1 MITIIF
7 NSSYLVAN
15 YYYDYDVLCVAS
27 CKELVHTLGASTSTM
42 IVFIH
47 ALLFYDDDDD
57 DDDDNDNDDDIAMM
71 LQ

>member
-27 CKELVHTLGASTSTM
+27 CKELVHTLGASTSTS
-42 IVFIH
+42 IH
-47 ALLFYDDDDD
+47 TRTSFLR
-57 DDDDNDNDDDIAMM
+57 
-71 LQ
+71 